1 MRHVLLAALLLWP
14 GFVTAQQPG
23 GQQPGVQQP
32 GVPEPAA
39 IAQLRR
45 LLGSDVTLSF
55 DRATATDVAGSAVL
69 AGAVLRRGDETI
81 RIAEARL
88 EGLRDDGIARL
99 FLRGMAV
106 SGGGLPL
113 TLDRLDLEGLAIRRP
128 AAGKTV
134 QPGDVSAD
142 LLRLEGWRSAGDVP
156 VNIGAIAIEGFGG
169 GRAGRANL
177 TTLDIQLPAN
187 GFTDRLS
194 IARIAYAGLDAADL
208 LSAIIE
214 QRSPARVPGR
224 QSIEIEGVALSLA
237 SAPVA
242 RLSAITLRG
251 EISPGRPHTG
261 SFALR
266 GLEVMPNPAI
276 AEWMQR
282 LGYAGIAAEARLE
295 ASHDVTAQ
303 ILELSDF
310 GLELRD
316 VGELHLAFRADRVP
330 ENMDAAGAPA
340 ARLLSARLR
349 YADRSLFQRWLRTEA
364 TRERVPE
371 VALRRRLVEQSAAL
385 LPGPGLADARGA
397 MARFLRGEANVLEL
411 AAQPR
416 APLLLSQATS
426 KPPGSLDG
434 WRDMLG
440 LTLTAR

>member
-1 MRHVLLAALLLWP
+1 
-14 GFVTAQQPG
+14 
-23 GQQPGVQQP
+23 
-32 GVPEPAA
+32 
-39 IAQLRR
+39 
-45 LLGSDVTLSF
+45 
-55 DRATATDVAGSAVL
+55 
-69 AGAVLRRGDETI
+69 
-81 RIAEARL
+81 
-88 EGLRDDGIARL
+88 
-99 FLRGMAV
+99 
-106 SGGGLPL
+106 
-113 TLDRLDLEGLAIRRP
+113 
-128 AAGKTV
+128 
-134 QPGDVSAD
+134 
-142 LLRLEGWRSAGDVP
+142 
-156 VNIGAIAIEGFGG
+156 
-169 GRAGRANL
+169 
-177 TTLDIQLPAN
+177 
-187 GFTDRLS
+187 
-194 IARIAYAGLDAADL
+194 
-208 LSAIIE
+208 
-214 QRSPARVPGR
+214 
-224 QSIEIEGVALSLA
+224 
-237 SAPVA
+237 
-242 RLSAITLRG
+242 
-251 EISPGRPHTG
+251 
-261 SFALR
+261 
-266 GLEVMPNPAI
+266 MPNPAI

-426 KPPGSLDG
+426 KTPGSLDG